1 MNFQNSKTIAYLSI
15 LLTIFLAVASFF
27 GVFVPETYSRDN
39 LSIAVQGIGQ
49 DIFDLFIVVPFLIIL
64 LILVLRNNKKAAFIF
79 GGTVFYI
86 LYSYFI
92 YSFGVHFNYMFVFYC
107 FTLGSSFYLF
117 VLLITELY
125 RFDIKIWFEN
135 RLPLKSIASLLI
147 IIALM
152 FYGLW
157 FSDIL
162 PAIFNNSV
170 PESVSNY
177 SLLTNPVHVMD
188 ISFMLPGLIITSVLL
203 IKRKKT
209 GFILAPILL
218 VFTIMLSLSLISMA
232 VLLKVRNVSEDLSLV
247 WIFGVLAV
255 ISCIFLFLFL
265 RRIKQFESN

>member
-1 MNFQNSKTIAYLSI
+1 
-15 LLTIFLAVASFF
+15 
-27 GVFVPETYSRDN
+27 
-39 LSIAVQGIGQ
+39 
-49 DIFDLFIVVPFLIIL
+49 
-64 LILVLRNNKKAAFIF
+64 
-79 GGTVFYI
+79 
-86 LYSYFI
+86 
-92 YSFGVHFNYMFVFYC
+92 MFVFYC

-125 RFDIKIWFEN
+125 RFDIKSWFEN

-177 SLLTNPVHVMD
+177 SLLTNPVHVLD

-218 VFTIMLSLSLISMA
+218 VFTIMLSLSLIAMA
-232 VLLKVRNVSEDLSLV
+232 VLLKVRNVSENLSLV
-247 WIFGVLAV
+247 WIFSLLA
-255 ISCIFLFLFL
+255 ISSCIFLYLFL
-265 RRIKQFESN
+265 RRVKQITIN